1 MPSLHHCKL
10 IHAGQLDHRNLIFLY
25 DLPNPLTLPKR
36 NTKKYTHIQQ
46 IKLNLSKWNI
56 SCDVQNHTN
65 SRSTETAG
73 CSSKNLTSLPSKI
86 FNVHKLINPCIVK
99 LGCHRHFFGL
109 IVGRHFSFYKIEPRS
124 QVRSQVISHL
134 TSGESVCWL
143 FPPLLISTLLY
154 TGIYQLS
161 CELTVG
167 QSDGL
172 AQRQLVSIGFDGVR
186 LPTFPPPS
194 QELYYAVYLL
204 SL

>member
-1 MPSLHHCKL
+1 MWRS
-10 IHAGQLDHRNLIFLY
+10 
-25 DLPNPLTLPKR
+25 
-36 NTKKYTHIQQ
+36 
-46 IKLNLSKWNI
+46 
-56 SCDVQNHTN
+56 NHTN

-99 LGCHRHFFGL
+99 LGCRRHFFGL
-109 IVGRHFSFYKIEPRS
+109 IVGCHFSFYKIEPRS

-134 TSGESVCWL
+134 TSGESVCRL

-161 CELTVG
+161 CELTVS

-194 QELYYAVYLL
+194 QELYYAVYLPSL
-204 SL
+204 SQTDTQPVRWTLASATRPHRIRWSPFADNLHPLFNSTLLYHY